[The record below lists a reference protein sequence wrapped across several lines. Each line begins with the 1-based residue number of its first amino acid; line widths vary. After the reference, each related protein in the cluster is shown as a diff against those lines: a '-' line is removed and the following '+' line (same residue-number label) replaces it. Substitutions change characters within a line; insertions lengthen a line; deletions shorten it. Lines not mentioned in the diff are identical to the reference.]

1 MSNSD
6 ITKLIETEIFP
17 HMIADYVKFMPP
29 TNEVRT
35 NMFNDYKS
43 SLTYKVGS
51 KYVKVISETG
61 GVKMF
66 IVAVDGTKGF
76 KRGDILKP
84 ASWAAPATNFARGN
98 IFEGNF
104 DRISWTGA
112 G

>member
-1 MSNSD
+1 LSNSD

-29 TNEVRT
+29 TNEIRT
-35 NMFNDYKS
+35 VMYNEYKDGLS
-43 SLTYKVGS
+43 YKAGS
-51 KYVKVISETG
+51 KYVKVISDRG

-84 ASWAAPATNFARGN
+84 ASWASPATNFARGN
-98 IFEGNF
+98 IFDASVGQEQGNGK
-104 DRISWTGA
+104 T
-112 G
+112 